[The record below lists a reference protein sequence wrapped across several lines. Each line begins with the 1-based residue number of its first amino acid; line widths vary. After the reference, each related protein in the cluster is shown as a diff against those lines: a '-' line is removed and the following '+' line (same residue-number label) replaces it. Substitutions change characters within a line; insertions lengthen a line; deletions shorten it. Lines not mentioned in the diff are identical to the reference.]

1 MIVKMMKYNIVLFSE
16 ERERFVER
24 LRELG
29 MVDITTSGWEPSEGD
44 RELVSAIE
52 SRTKALAALE
62 LFAESDDY
70 VEGSKAEFEKGKAFE
85 AYQLAQATIAAAK
98 GENARLQKLLEEWA
112 AWGDFDCATLNKLS
126 EGGVVLRYFTAQK
139 AIFTK
144 SLPTWSENLNIA
156 TINEEGG
163 MVHFVVI
170 GNGSEEIAIDAQEQ
184 KAPTMNTAEMKAQIE
199 KNEATIKAQNVVISA
214 LADARAD
221 IEAELATLK
230 HKMQDVRIEATADK
244 AAEGLLLVM
253 EGWAEKA
260 TSAQV
265 DEALNNFPNVVYI
278 KEAPTE
284 EDETP
289 VKLKNNRFA
298 RLFEMIGGLY
308 ALPKYGTLDMT
319 PFFAPFYML
328 FFAICLND
336 AGYGAIIFLLGLA
349 LALKAPK
356 MRQAAYLTMVC
367 GGATTL
373 FGIFTGSLFGMTIP
387 ELAGYEKVMV
397 DGVATFPEYPLPYF
411 DFQGSF
417 FNWALALGIFQIL
430 LGMLLD
436 IVFKARYFGI
446 TTVFAKL
453 GWFIVLLAV
462 CLAGG
467 LQLLNDAWVIPGF
480 TTSSIAF
487 YITVGVGFAL
497 MLFFNN
503 MSRKPMEYLLLY
515 GFVKNALSG
524 LWDTYNNITGLLSD
538 VLSYIRLFAIGLSG
552 GVLAQVF
559 NSLAMGLTG
568 LDGGIEE
575 FGVATVFQILGATV
589 ILLIGHGIN
598 LFMSAI
604 SSFVHPM
611 RLTFVEFYK
620 NAGFEMTTRAFE
632 PLTKEK

>member
-1 MIVKMMKYNIVLFSE
+1 MIVKMMKYNIVLFSA
-16 ERERFVER
+16 ERERFIER

-29 MVDITTSGWEPSEGD
+29 MVDITTSGWEPTEAD

-52 SRTKALAALE
+52 SRTKALVALE
-62 LFAESDDY
+62 QFAAGEDY
-70 VEGSKAEFEKGKAFE
+70 NAGAVKLEKGKVFE
-85 AYQLAQATIAAAK
+85 SYLSAQAAIAAAK
-98 GENARLQKLLEEWA
+98 AENARLEKSLDEWI
-112 AWGDFDCATLNKLS
+112 AWGEFDCSTLAKLAES
-126 EGGVVLRYFTAQK
+126 GVVLRYFTAQRST
-139 AIFTK
+139 FEK
-144 SLPTWSENLNIA
+144 SSEEWGANLNIA
-156 TINEEGG
+156 VVGEDDSA
-163 MVHFVVI
+163 VRFVVI
-170 GNGSEEIAIDAQEQ
+170 GNGKEEIAIDAQEQ
-184 KAPTMNTAEMKAQIE
+184 KAPTMNNAELKALI
-199 KNEATIKAQNVVISA
+199 KANEAVVAEQNGVISA
-214 LADARAD
+214 VADAKAE
-221 IEAELATLK
+221 IEKELAALK
-230 HKMQDVRIEATADK
+230 CQMQDVRIEATADK

-253 EGWAEKA
+253 EGWAEKE
-260 TSAQV
+260 TSEQV
-265 DEALNNFPNVVYI
+265 DKVLNDYPNVVYI
-278 KEAPTE
+278 KEEPTP

-336 AGYGAIIFLLGLA
+336 AGYGAIIFALGLV
-349 LALKAPK
+349 LALKGGKK
-356 MRQAAYLTMVC
+356 MRQAANLTMIC

-373 FGIFTGSLFGMTIP
+373 FGLYTGSLFGMSIP
-387 ELAGYEKVMV
+387 ALMGYENMADCPVP
-397 DGVATFPEYPLPYF
+397 FF
-411 DFQGSF
+411 DFQGKF
-417 FNWALALGIFQIL
+417 FGWALALGVFQIL
-430 LGMLLD
+430 LGMLID
-436 IVFKARYFGI
+436 IVFKSRIFGI
-446 TTVFAKL
+446 TSVFGKL
-453 GWFIVLLAV
+453 GWFIVLLSG

-467 LQLLNDAWVIPGF
+467 LQMLDENWVIPGF

-487 YITVGVGFAL
+487 YAAIGIGAVL
-497 MLFFNN
+497 MLVLNN
-503 MSRKPMEYLLLY
+503 
-515 GFVKNALSG
+515 VKRNPVMNVASG

-568 LDGGIEE
+568 LDSGIEE
-575 FGVATVFQILGATV
+575 FGVATVFQILGATA
-589 ILLIGHGIN
+589 ILLVGHGIN

-632 PLTKEK
+632 PLKKE

>member
-1 MIVKMMKYNIVLFSE
+1 MIVKMMKYNIVLFSA
-16 ERERFVER
+16 ERERFIER

-29 MVDITTSGWEPSEGD
+29 MVDITTSGWEPTEAD

-62 LFAESDDY
+62 QFAASEDY
-70 VEGSKAEFEKGKAFE
+70 NAGGAKLEKGKVFE
-85 AYQLAQATIAAAK
+85 SYLSAQSAIAAAK
-98 GENARLQKLLEEWA
+98 AENARLEKLLDEWI
-112 AWGDFDCATLNKLS
+112 AWGEFDCSTLAKLAES
-126 EGGVVLRYFTAQK
+126 GVVLRYFTAQRST
-139 AIFTK
+139 FEK
-144 SLPTWSENLNIA
+144 SAEEWGTNLNIA
-156 TINEEGG
+156 VVGEDDAA
-163 MVHFVVI
+163 VRFVVI
-170 GNGSEEIAIDAQEQ
+170 GNGKEDIAIDAQEQ
-184 KAPTMNTAEMKAQIE
+184 KAPTMNNAELKSLIKA
-199 KNEATIKAQNVVISA
+199 NEAVVAEQNAVISA
-214 LADARAD
+214 VADAKNE
-221 IEAELATLK
+221 IEKELAALK
-230 HKMQDVRIEATADK
+230 CQMQDVRIEATADK

-253 EGWAEKA
+253 EGWAEKE

-265 DEALNNFPNVVYI
+265 DAVLNDYPNVVYI
-278 KEAPTE
+278 KESPTE

-336 AGYGAIIFLLGLA
+336 AGYGAIIFALGLV

-373 FGIFTGSLFGMTIP
+373 FGLYTGSLFGMSIP
-387 ELAGYEKVMV
+387 QLMGYENMADCPVP
-397 DGVATFPEYPLPYF
+397 FL
-411 DFQGSF
+411 DFQGKF
-417 FNWALALGIFQIL
+417 FTWALALGVFQIL

-436 IVFKARYFGI
+436 IVFKAYHFGI

-453 GWFIVLLAV
+453 GWFIVLLSG

-467 LQLLNDAWVIPGF
+467 LQMLDESWVIPGF
-480 TTSSIAF
+480 TTSSTAF
-487 YITVGVGFAL
+487 YVALGVGGLL
-497 MLFFNN
+497 MLLLNN
-503 MSRKPMEYLLLY
+503 
-515 GFVKNALSG
+515 VKRNPILNVASG
-524 LWDTYNNITGLLSD
+524 AWDTYNNITGLLSD

-568 LDGGIEE
+568 LDAGIEE
-575 FGVATVFQILGATV
+575 FGVGTIFQILGAV
-589 ILLIGHGIN
+589 AILLVGHGIN

-620 NAGFEMTTRAFE
+620 NAGFEMTTRSFE
-632 PLTKEK
+632 PLKKE

>member
-1 MIVKMMKYNIVLFSE
+1 MIVKMMKYNIVLFSA
-16 ERERFVER
+16 EREHFVER

-29 MVDITTSGWEPSEGD
+29 MVDITTSGWEPTEAD
-44 RELVSAIE
+44 RELVTAIE

-62 LFAESDDY
+62 QFVAGDDY
-70 VEGSKAEFEKGKAFE
+70 VAGGAKVEKGKAFE
-85 AYQLAQATIAAAK
+85 AYQSAQSAIAAAK
-98 GENARLQKLLEEWA
+98 SESVRLQKILEEWLP
-112 AWGDFDCATLNKLS
+112 WGDFDCSTLAKLTES
-126 EGGVVLRYFTAQK
+126 GVVLRYFTAQRATFEK
-139 AIFTK
+139 NFAE
-144 SLPTWSENLNIA
+144 WGENLNIA
-156 TINEEGG
+156 VIGEDDSA
-163 MVHFVVI
+163 VRFVVI

-184 KAPTMNTAEMKAQIE
+184 KAPTMNNSELKALIVKNDAVVAE
-199 KNEATIKAQNVVISA
+199 QNAVISA
-214 LADARAD
+214 VADSKAE
-221 IEAELATLK
+221 IEAELAHLK
-230 HKMQDVRIEATADK
+230 SAMQDVRIEATADK

-253 EGWAEKA
+253 EGWAEKDNA
-260 TSAQV
+260 EKV
-265 DEALNNFPNVVYI
+265 DAALNDYPNVVYI
-278 KEAPTE
+278 KENPTE

-336 AGYGAIIFLLGLA
+336 AGYGAIIFALGLV

-373 FGIFTGSLFGMTIP
+373 FGLYTGSLFGMSIP
-387 ELAGYEKVMV
+387 QLMGYENMA
-397 DGVATFPEYPLPYF
+397 DCPIPFL
-411 DFQGSF
+411 DFQGKF
-417 FNWALALGIFQIL
+417 FTWALALGVFQIL

-436 IVFKARYFGI
+436 IVFKARVFGI

-453 GWFIVLLAV
+453 GWFIVLLSG

-467 LQLLNDAWVIPGF
+467 LQMLDESWVIPGF

-487 YITVGVGFAL
+487 YVAMGVGAVL
-497 MLFFNN
+497 MLFMND
-503 MSRKPMEYLLLY
+503 MSRKPIEYILLY
-515 GFVKNALSG
+515 GFLKNFASG

-568 LDGGIEE
+568 LDAGIEQ
-575 FGVATVFQILGATV
+575 FTVGTIFQILGATA
-589 ILLIGHGIN
+589 ILLVGHGIN

-632 PLTKEK
+632 PLTKEQ

>member
-1 MIVKMMKYNIVLFSE
+1 MIVKMMKYNIVLFSA
-16 ERERFVER
+16 ERERFIER

-29 MVDITTSGWEPSEGD
+29 MVDITTSGWEPTEAD
-44 RELVSAIE
+44 RELVTAIE

-62 LFAESDDY
+62 QFAAGDDY
-70 VEGSKAEFEKGKAFE
+70 VAGAKAVEKGKAFE
-85 AYQLAQATIAAAK
+85 AYQSAVAAIAAAK
-98 GENARLQKLLEEWA
+98 SENARLEKMLEEWLP
-112 AWGDFDCATLNKLS
+112 WGEFDCSTLAKLAES
-126 EGGVVLRYFTAQK
+126 GVVLRYFTAQR
-139 AIFTK
+139 AIFDK
-144 SLPTWSENLNIA
+144 SSAEWGETLNIA
-156 TINEEGG
+156 VVAEDDSA
-163 MVHFVVI
+163 VRFVVI

-184 KAPTMNTAEMKAQIE
+184 KAPTKNNAELKALIE
-199 KNEATIKAQNVVISA
+199 TNDAAVAEQNAVISA
-214 LADARAD
+214 VADAKAE
-221 IEAELATLK
+221 IENELAHLK
-230 HKMQDVRIEATADK
+230 SAMQDVRIEATADK

-253 EGWAEKA
+253 EGWAEKDNA
-260 TSAQV
+260 EKV
-265 DEALNNFPNVVYI
+265 DAALNDYPNVVYI
-278 KEAPTE
+278 KENPSE

-336 AGYGAIIFLLGLA
+336 AGYGAIIFALGLV

-356 MRQAAYLTMVC
+356 MRQAAYLTMIC

-373 FGIFTGSLFGMTIP
+373 FGLYTGSLFGMSIP
-387 ELAGYEKVMV
+387 QLMGYENMA
-397 DGVATFPEYPLPYF
+397 DCPIPFL
-411 DFQGSF
+411 DFQGKF
-417 FNWALALGIFQIL
+417 FTWALALGVFQIL

-436 IVFKARYFGI
+436 IVFKARVFGI

-453 GWFIVLLAV
+453 GWFIVLLSG

-467 LQLLNDAWVIPGF
+467 LQMLNESWVIPGF

-487 YITVGVGFAL
+487 YVAMGVGAVL
-497 MLFFNN
+497 MLLLNN
-503 MSRKPMEYLLLY
+503 
-515 GFVKNALSG
+515 VKRNPIMNFASG
-524 LWDTYNNITGLLSD
+524 LWDTYNNVTGLLSD

-568 LDGGIEE
+568 LDAGIEQ
-575 FGVATVFQILGATV
+575 FTVGTVFQIVGATA
-589 ILLIGHGIN
+589 ILLVGHGIN

-632 PLTKEK
+632 PLTKEQ

>member
-1 MIVKMMKYNIVLFSE
+1 MIVKMMKYNIVLFSA
-16 ERERFVER
+16 ERERFIER

-29 MVDITTSGWEPSEGD
+29 MVDITTSGWEPTEAD
-44 RELVSAIE
+44 RELVTAIE

-62 LFAESDDY
+62 QFAAGDDY
-70 VEGSKAEFEKGKAFE
+70 VAGAKAVEKGKAFE
-85 AYQLAQATIAAAK
+85 AYQSAVAAIAAAK
-98 GENARLQKLLEEWA
+98 SENARLEKMLEEWLP
-112 AWGDFDCATLNKLS
+112 WGEFDCSTLAKLAES
-126 EGGVVLRYFTAQK
+126 GVVLRYFTAQR
-139 AIFTK
+139 AIFDK
-144 SLPTWSENLNIA
+144 SSAEWGETLNIA
-156 TINEEGG
+156 VVAEDDSA
-163 MVHFVVI
+163 VRFVVI

-184 KAPTMNTAEMKAQIE
+184 KAPTKNNAELKTLIE
-199 KNEATIKAQNVVISA
+199 KNDAVVVEQNAVISA
-214 LADARAD
+214 VADAKAE
-221 IEAELATLK
+221 IENELAHLK
-230 HKMQDVRIEATADK
+230 SAMQDVRIEATADK

-253 EGWAEKA
+253 EGWAEKDNA
-260 TSAQV
+260 EKV
-265 DEALNNFPNVVYI
+265 DAALNDYPNVVYI
-278 KEAPTE
+278 KENPSE

-336 AGYGAIIFLLGLA
+336 AGYGAIIFALGLV

-356 MRQAAYLTMVC
+356 MRQAAYLTMIC

-373 FGIFTGSLFGMTIP
+373 FGLYTGSLFGMSIP
-387 ELAGYEKVMV
+387 QLMGYENMA
-397 DGVATFPEYPLPYF
+397 DCPIPFL
-411 DFQGSF
+411 DFQGKF
-417 FNWALALGIFQIL
+417 FTWALALGVFQIL

-436 IVFKARYFGI
+436 IVFKARVFGI

-453 GWFIVLLAV
+453 GWFIVLLSG

-467 LQLLNDAWVIPGF
+467 LQMLNENWVIPGF

-487 YITVGVGFAL
+487 YVAMGVGAVL
-497 MLFFNN
+497 MLLLNN
-503 MSRKPMEYLLLY
+503 
-515 GFVKNALSG
+515 VKRNPIMNFASG
-524 LWDTYNNITGLLSD
+524 LWDTYNNVTGLLSD

-568 LDGGIEE
+568 ANEIES
-575 FGVATVFQILGATV
+575 FSVGAIFQILGATA
-589 ILLIGHGIN
+589 ILLVGHGIN

-632 PLTKEK
+632 PLTKEQ

>member
-1 MIVKMMKYNIVLFSE
+1 MIVKMMKYNIVLFSA
-16 ERERFVER
+16 EREHFIER

-29 MVDITTSGWEPSEGD
+29 MVDITTSGWEPTEAD
-44 RELVSAIE
+44 RELVTAIE

-62 LFAESDDY
+62 QFSNSEDY
-70 VEGSKAEFEKGKAFE
+70 IAGGAKVEKGEVFE
-85 AYQLAQATIAAAK
+85 AYQSAQATIAAAK
-98 GENARLQKLLEEWA
+98 SENARLQKSLDEWL
-112 AWGDFDCATLNKLS
+112 AWGDFDCSILAKLAES
-126 EGGVVLRYFTAQK
+126 GVVLRYFTAQRATFEK
-139 AIFTK
+139 N
-144 SLPTWSENLNIA
+144 SEEWGANLNIA
-156 TINEEGG
+156 VVGEDDAQ
-163 MVHFVVI
+163 VRFVVI

-184 KAPTMNTAEMKAQIE
+184 KAPTMNNSELKALLEQ
-199 KNEATIKAQNVVISA
+199 NEATVKAQNAVLSA
-214 LADARAD
+214 VADARTE
-221 IEAELATLK
+221 IETELAALK
-230 HKMQDVRIEATADK
+230 SKMQDVRIEATADK

-260 TSAQV
+260 TSEQV
-265 DEALNNFPNVVYI
+265 DAVLNEYPNVVYI
-278 KEAPTE
+278 KENPTE

-298 RLFEMIGGLY
+298 RLFELIGGLY

-336 AGYGAIIFLLGLA
+336 AGYGAIILLLGILMRF
-349 LALKAPK
+349 LMGEK
-356 MRQAAYLTMVC
+356 MRKMAYLTMIC

-373 FGIFTGSLFGMTIP
+373 FGLATGSLFGMAIP
-387 ELAGYEKVMV
+387 TAL
-397 DGVATFPEYPLPYF
+397 F
-411 DFQGSF
+411 DFQAEF
-417 FNWALALGIFQIL
+417 FSWALALGVFQIL
-430 LGMLLD
+430 FGMLLN
-436 IVFKARYFGI
+436 IIFKASHFGI
-446 TTVFAKL
+446 KSTFSTL
-453 GWFIVLLAV
+453 GWFIVLVSA

-467 LQLLNDAWVIPGF
+467 LQLLNESWVIPGF

-487 YITVGVGFAL
+487 YVAMGVGLFM
-497 MLFFNN
+497 MLFLNDL
-503 MSRKPMEYLLLY
+503 SRKPIEYILLY
-515 GFVKNALSG
+515 GFLKNFASG

-568 LDGGIEE
+568 LDAGIEQ
-575 FGVATVFQILGATV
+575 FGVGTVFQILGATA
-589 ILLIGHGIN
+589 ILLVGHAIN
-598 LFMSAI
+598 LFMSTI